1 MSTLFV
7 NNLNTATG
15 TTITIPT
22 GKRLVG
28 TDAGGITS
36 PGMVIQVVRH
46 TIPDQSTAAGTS
58 NVSFGDYSITKHHAS
73 SNIFI
78 LVNIEYSNI
87 PTSDGASGD
96 DNSSMKLRNTTDG
109 VYIKNRTVYNEADG
123 FFATDTSHY
132 YSGISGLTAGEFGHH
147 TYHTTA
153 SLLDTTNT
161 AGQITYQLQASA
173 QNSQFRLGRFGDT
186 SLTMMEIAQ

>member
-7 NNLNTATG
+7 NNLNTASG
-15 TTITIPT
+15 TTITVPT
-22 GKRLVG
+22 GKKLIV
-28 TDAGGITS
+28 TDAGGIKS

-46 TIPDQSTAAGTS
+46 TIPDQNTAAGTT
-58 NVSFGDYSITKHHAS
+58 NVSFGNYSITKHHAS
-73 SNIFI
+73 SNILI
-78 LVNIEYSNI
+78 LANIEYSNL

-96 DNSSMKLRNTTDG
+96 DNSSLKLRNTTDG
-109 VYIKNRTVYNEADG
+109 VYISNRTVYNTSDG

-132 YSGISGLTAGEFGHH
+132 YSGISGLTANEIGHH

>member
-7 NNLNTATG
+7 NNLDTATG
-15 TTITIPT
+15 TTITTPT
-22 GKRLVG
+22 GKKLVG

-58 NVSFGDYSITKHHAS
+58 NVSFGNYSITKHHAS
-73 SNIFI
+73 SNILI
-78 LVNIEYSNI
+78 LVNIEYTNL

-96 DNSSMKLRNTTDG
+96 DNSNMKLRNTTDST
-109 VYIKNRTVYNEADG
+109 YIKNRAVYNVSDG

-132 YSGISGLTAGEFGHH
+132 YSGISGLSAGEFQHH

-173 QNSQFRLGRFGDT
+173 ENSQFRMGRFGDT

>member
-7 NNLNTATG
+7 NNLNTVTG
-15 TTITIPT
+15 TTITVPT

-46 TIPDQSTAAGTS
+46 TIPDQSISAGSS
-58 NVSFGDYSITKHHAS
+58 NISFGNYSITKHHAS
-73 SNIFI
+73 SNILI
-78 LVNIEYSNI
+78 LVNIEYSNT

-109 VYIKNRTVYNEADG
+109 VYIKNRAVYNESDG

-132 YSGISGLTAGEFGHH
+132 YSGISGLTAGEFAHH

-173 QNSQFRLGRFGDT
+173 QNSAFRMGRFGDC
-186 SLTMMEIAQ
+186 SLTMMEIGQ